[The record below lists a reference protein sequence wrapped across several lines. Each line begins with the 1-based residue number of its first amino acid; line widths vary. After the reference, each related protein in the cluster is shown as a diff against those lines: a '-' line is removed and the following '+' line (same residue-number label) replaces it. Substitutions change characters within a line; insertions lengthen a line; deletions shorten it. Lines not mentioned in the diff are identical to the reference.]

1 MSESPGQN
9 GGTVLV
15 VDDEGHIRKLVSV
28 GLRRAGYDIV
38 TASSGNEALAR
49 IGEATPDLIVS
60 DVMMPDLDGFGLVE
74 QLRADPST
82 RTIPLIFLTAKG
94 STDDLITGLGLG
106 ADDYLAKP
114 FDMNE
119 LTARVRAKVERPPI
133 PSELLPRDRQTG
145 FLSEQVFTQEA
156 ERELVR
162 NQRGGKPGALAYL
175 SLNELPQ
182 LQNRLGARSMAQI
195 AKEVAALIGD
205 EAQPLD
211 LAGRDGEGRF
221 LLLLPETDPDGARRR
236 LAAISKRIAGR
247 VFLVSGERLNLTP
260 VVSFAPFGTG
270 DSVQQLRERALLAL
284 DDAAAHLDLEPVR
297 YDPKVHVPRPR
308 REPGW
313 WSRSVTKVRAPA
325 QVVLV
330 HVLALVVP
338 FMLYVLLY
346 RLGIDLAAPVYLVVV
361 AALVITG
368 LLIWLEGLYA
378 LRPLEP
384 PEEPA
389 APYPVASAII
399 AAYLPNEAATVVET
413 IEAFLRVDYPGPL
426 QIVLAYN
433 TPQDMPVESV
443 LRDIAERDPRFVPF
457 RVERSTSKAQNVNA
471 ALGKVT
477 GQFVGVFDADHQPD
491 PDSFSRAW
499 RWLSNGY
506 DVVQGHCVVR
516 NGDESWVSRM
526 VAIEFESIY
535 AVSHPGRARMHGF
548 GIFGGSNGYW
558 KTDLLRQT
566 RMHGFMLTEDID
578 SALRTVEAG
587 HKIAVDPLLI
597 SRELA
602 PTTLKALWNQRMRW
616 AQGWFQVSLKHLW
629 RGLRAPK
636 LSFRQKLGFLQLLGW
651 REVYPWISVQI
662 FPIIAFWAWRY
673 GGLASLDWF
682 VPVFVLTTIFTLSVG
697 PGQTL
702 FAYLLAAPELRERK
716 RWFVSYLFVA
726 SLFYTEFKNVINRI
740 SQVKEVTGE
749 KQWKVTP
756 RASGKDSAS

>member
-1 MSESPGQN
+1 M
-9 GGTVLV
+9 VLV
-15 VDDEGHIRKLVSV
+15 VDDDALIRKLLTVS
-28 GLRRAGYDIV
+28 LRRAGYDV
-38 TASSGNEALAR
+38 ATASSGNEALAR
-49 IGEATPDLIVS
+49 VREVTPDLIVS

-74 QLRADPST
+74 KLRADPST

-94 STDDLITGLGLG
+94 STDDLMTGLGLG

-145 FLSEQVFTQEA
+145 FLSEQVFMQEA
-156 ERELVR
+156 ERELIR

-175 SLNELPQ
+175 ALNELPQ
-182 LQNRLGARSMAQI
+182 LQNRLGTRSLAQI
-195 AKEVAALIGD
+195 AKEVAALIGE

-211 LAGRDGEGRF
+211 LAGRDAEGRF
-221 LLLLPETDPDGARRR
+221 LLLLPETDPDAARRR
-236 LAAISKRIAGR
+236 LVAISQRVMGR
-247 VFLVSGERLNLTP
+247 KFLVSGERLSLTP
-260 VVSFAPFGTG
+260 VVSFTVFDRQA
-270 DSVQQLRERALLAL
+270 SVEQLRDRALLAL
-284 DDAAAHLDLEPVR
+284 DYAGSSLDLQPVR
-297 YDPKVHVPRPR
+297 YDPKVHVPRTKV
-308 REPGW
+308 EPSR
-313 WSRSVTKVRAPA
+313 WSRFATKLRAPA

-330 HVLALVVP
+330 HVLALVAPLV
-338 FMLYVLLY
+338 LYVLLY
-346 RLGIDLAAPVYLVVV
+346 DLGIDLAAPVYLFVV

-368 LLIWLEGLYA
+368 LLIWIEGLYA
-378 LRPLEP
+378 LRPVQP
-384 PEEPA
+384 PDEPA
-389 APYPVASAII
+389 APYPRASAII

-426 QIVLAYN
+426 QIILAYN

-471 ALGKVT
+471 ALGEAS
-477 GQFVGVFDADHQPD
+477 GEFVGVFDADHQPD

-499 RWLSNGY
+499 RWLSSGY

-526 VAIEFESIY
+526 VAVEFESIY

-558 KTDLLRQT
+558 KTDLLRQI

-578 SALRTVEAG
+578 SALRAVEAG
-587 HKIAVDPLLI
+587 YRIASDPHLI

-629 RGLRAPK
+629 RGLRSPK
-636 LSFRQKLGFLQLLGW
+636 LSVRQKLGFLQLLGW

-662 FPIIAFWAWRY
+662 FPIVAFWAWRY
-673 GGLASLDWF
+673 GGLSNLDWF
-682 VPVFVLTTIFTLSVG
+682 VPIFVLTTIFTLSVG

-702 FAYLLAAPELRERK
+702 FAYLLAAPELRRHR

-726 SLFYTEFKNVINRI
+726 SLFYTEFKNMINRV
-740 SQVKEVTGE
+740 SQAKEVTGE

-756 RASGKDSAS
+756 RASTKNSAS